1 MSFNFVM
8 ANDKTRTFTTAYKG
22 LRLSSHCLSCHR
34 LPLCCLPILILLQRL
49 PVTTQTCL
57 TQPCPGP
64 LHLLAADQKCLCLD
78 IHKTCF
84 FTFLKCCPLWEA
96 FCFHSFSKIA
106 TLALTQPLCLSL
118 SLFHSTTSV
127 SNILYFTYVPVCHLS
142 PLPKIQVF

>member
-1 MSFNFVM
+1 MALSQLVSLSVSPPMSNLRSCLLIFVLSM
-8 ANDKTRTFTTAYKG
+8 TRPELSQQHIKACV
-22 LRLSSHCLSCHR
+22 LRFPLPLLSR

-96 FCFHSFSKIA
+96 FCFHHFKIA

-118 SLFHSTTSV
+118 SLFTFLHST
-127 SNILYFTYVPVCHLS
+127 YQC
-142 PLPKIQVF
+142 